1 MIGPCKNSQPT
12 ANICIK
18 DNCFI
23 SEGVLEP
30 HYMSNKLGS
39 PPDNPRPTGDY
50 ESPWSRR
57 DHYGTLSRHQEGA
70 WDRYIYSP
78 FSWLCN
84 LSEISELILCIFS
97 AICPD

>member
-39 PPDNPRPTGDY
+39 PPTTPGRREITNPP
-50 ESPWSRR
+50 
-57 DHYGTLSRHQEGA
+57 GA
-70 WDRYIYSP
+70 GVI
-78 FSWLCN
+78 
-84 LSEISELILCIFS
+84 IT
-97 AICPD
+97 AH